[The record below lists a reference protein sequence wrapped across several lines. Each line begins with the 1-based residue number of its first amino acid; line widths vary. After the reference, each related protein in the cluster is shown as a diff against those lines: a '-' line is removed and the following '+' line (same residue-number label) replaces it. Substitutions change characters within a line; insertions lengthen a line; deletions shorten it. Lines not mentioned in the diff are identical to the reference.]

1 MGWDASQLYLATQ
14 DINTAYSAD
23 QSIGYLGTAIQND
36 YICDSYAGVFTGN
49 GWDLHVHINGEGLEN
64 ALMPLAFSA
73 LMSPTISQ
81 NAHYFQNQYGTACT
95 WVGAY

>member
-14 DINTAYSAD
+14 DISTAYSAD
-23 QSIGYLGTAIQND
+23 QSIGYLGAAIQND
-36 YICDSYAGVFTGN
+36 YICDPYAGVFTGN

-64 ALMPLAFSA
+64 VLMPLAFGA

-81 NAHYFQNQYGTACT
+81 NAHSFQNQYGTAWT